1 MKIEKYTQRS
11 QGFLHAAQTFATN
24 ESHQQLLP
32 EHLLKVL
39 LDDPEGMS
47 VRLLTTA
54 GADTVRMKAELQ
66 SRLTKLPK
74 VSGGESQIYLS
85 RELSAVL

>member
-11 QGFLHAAQTFATN
+11 QGFLQAAQTFATN

-39 LDDPEGMS
+39 LDDADGMS
-47 VRLLTTA
+47 VSLLKTQVQMSF
-54 GADTVRMKAELQ
+54 D
-66 SRLTKLPK
+66 
-74 VSGGESQIYLS
+74 
-85 RELSAVL
+85 